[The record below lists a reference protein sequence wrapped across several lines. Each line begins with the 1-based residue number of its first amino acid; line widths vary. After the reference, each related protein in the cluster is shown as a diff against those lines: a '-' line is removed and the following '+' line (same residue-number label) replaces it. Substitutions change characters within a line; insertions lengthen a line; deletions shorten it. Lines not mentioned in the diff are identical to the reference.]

1 MDNKSL
7 KQQSE
12 LMKKPVPDTPEE
24 RSAMDDLILDNFCGS
39 CSSCDCTGLI
49 PADPDSKNA
58 ADEYRSVYP
67 YAVPN
72 ADGVPYPEKKTFGKK
87 GTHGGV

>member
-39 CSSCDCTGLI
+39 CSSSDCTGLI
-49 PADPDSKNA
+49 PADPDSKK
-58 ADEYRSVYP
+58 RRRRIPRCLSVRRTECRWR
-67 YAVPN
+67 ALSR
-72 ADGVPYPEKKTFGKK
+72 KKTFGKK

>member
-39 CSSCDCTGLI
+39 CSSSDCPGLI

-58 ADEYRSVYP
+58 ADEYRGVYP

-72 ADGVPYPEKKTFGKK
+72 AYGVPYPEKKTFGKK